1 MGERLCLSTPALSVS
16 KPFQSYYRRAREG
29 RAVHLDE
36 SPFAES
42 VAAMRIDIV
51 GDTKSLQHSKVE
63 EVWVKEAD
71 FELKIAQEQPSW
83 KLPLQ
88 QNPALAAPHP
98 PKLPHKK
105 GGLKKLILGHLDLLA
120 MVH

>member
-1 MGERLCLSTPALSVS
+1 LSVS

-36 SPFAES
+36 SSFAES

-51 GDTKSLQHSKVE
+51 SDTKSLQHSKVE

-71 FELKIAQEQPSW
+71 FGLKIA
-83 KLPLQ
+83 
-88 QNPALAAPHP
+88 
-98 PKLPHKK
+98 
-105 GGLKKLILGHLDLLA
+105 
-120 MVH
+120 